1 MTPSGKDGED
11 VGLKEKDEIAEAVQI
26 MRGIRDLC
34 IIFEEGKDIPRS
46 AYIVLIAAIERA
58 VGILEDTEQTE
69 LKGTPVPRDVPTPDS
84 LK

>member
-1 MTPSGKDGED
+1 ME
-11 VGLKEKDEIAEAVQI
+11 LKEQDRIDEAVQI
-26 MRGIRDLC
+26 LRGIRDLC

-58 VGILEDTEQTE
+58 VGILEDTKQTE
-69 LKGTPVPRDVPTPDS
+69 SKGAPVPGGVPTLGG

>member
-1 MTPSGKDGED
+1 ME
-11 VGLKEKDEIAEAVQI
+11 LKEKDRLAEAVQI

-34 IIFEEGKDIPRS
+34 IIFEESRDIPRS

-69 LKGTPVPRDVPTPDS
+69 SKGTPFTKGVPNTGQPEIAI
-84 LK
+84 